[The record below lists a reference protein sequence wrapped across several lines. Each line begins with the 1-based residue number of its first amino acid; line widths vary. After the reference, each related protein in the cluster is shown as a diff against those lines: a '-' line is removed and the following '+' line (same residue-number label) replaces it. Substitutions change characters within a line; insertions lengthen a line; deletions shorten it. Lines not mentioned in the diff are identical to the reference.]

1 MSTIDVVLV
10 RHGESEW
17 NKDNRFCGWVD
28 VALSDRGTEEAIN
41 AATLLKDFG
50 YLTFDKVHT
59 SLLKRSTETAR
70 IIIDELTKESNFDKE
85 CDKKMFQCVTH
96 WRLNER
102 HYGNLTGLNKIEMV
116 KLHGMEK
123 VMEWRRSYD
132 SPPPPITE
140 DNPYYHEIG
149 NKQILVVFFKHR
161 IYLSKP
167 NFICDTVS
175 FNI

>member
-1 MSTIDVVLV
+1 MSTIDIVLV

-28 VALSDRGTEEAIN
+28 VALSERGIEEAYN
-41 AATLLKDFG
+41 AAKLLKESG
-50 YLTFDKVHT
+50 YTEFEKVHT
-59 SLLKRSTETAR
+59 SLLNRSKETAR
-70 IIIDELTKESNFDKE
+70 IIIEELNKENNTIKE
-85 CDKKMFQCVTH
+85 CDEHLFQCVSH

-116 KLHGMEK
+116 NLHGLEK

-140 DNPYYHEIG
+140 SNPYYSEIG
-149 NKQILVVFFKHR
+149 NLK
-161 IYLSKP
+161 IYFN
-167 NFICDTVS
+167 NFYYQFSLI
-175 FNI
+175 FR

>member
-28 VALSDRGTEEAIN
+28 VALSDRGIEEANN
-41 AATLLKDFG
+41 AVELLKKSG
-50 YLTFDKVHT
+50 YLAFDKVYE
-59 SLLKRSTETAR
+59 K
-70 IIIDELTKESNFDKE
+70 
-85 CDKKMFQCVTH
+85 
-96 WRLNER
+96 RLNER
-102 HYGNLTGLNKIEMV
+102 HYGNLTGLNKVEMV
-116 KLHGMEK
+116 KLHGIEK

-149 NKQILVVFFKHR
+149 N
-161 IYLSKP
+161 
-167 NFICDTVS
+167 NE
-175 FNI
+175 

>member
-28 VALSDRGTEEAIN
+28 VALSDRGIEEANN
-41 AATLLKDFG
+41 AVELLKKSG
-50 YLTFDKVHT
+50 YLAFDKVYT

-70 IIIDELTKESNFDKE
+70 IIIDEYTKNGDSNKQ
-85 CDKKMFQCVTH
+85 CDKKLFQCIKH

-149 NKQILVVFFKHR
+149 N
-161 IYLSKP
+161 
-167 NFICDTVS
+167 NE
-175 FNI
+175 

>member
-1 MSTIDVVLV
+1 MSSIDVVLI

-28 VALSDRGTEEAIN
+28 VALSQKGIEEAYDS
-41 AATLLKDFG
+41 AKLLKESGFQK
-50 YLTFDKVHT
+50 FDTVHT
-59 SLLKRSTETAR
+59 SQLKRSTETAR
-70 IIIDELTKESNFDKE
+70 IIVEELIKQSDSAEECSKEF
-85 CDKKMFQCVTH
+85 FQCVKH

-116 KLHGMEK
+116 NLHGLEK

-140 DNPYYHEIG
+140 SNPYYHEIG
-149 NKQILVVFFKHR
+149 N
-161 IYLSKP
+161 
-167 NFICDTVS
+167 C
-175 FNI
+175 

>member
-28 VALSDRGTEEAIN
+28 VALSDRGIEEANN
-41 AATLLKDFG
+41 AVELLKKSG
-50 YLTFDKVHT
+50 YLAFDKVYT

-70 IIIDELTKESNFDKE
+70 IIIDEYTKNDDSYKE
-85 CDKKMFQCVTH
+85 CDKKLFQCIKH

-149 NKQILVVFFKHR
+149 N
-161 IYLSKP
+161 
-167 NFICDTVS
+167 NE
-175 FNI
+175 

>member
-1 MSTIDVVLV
+1 MTTIDIVLV

-28 VALSDRGTEEAIN
+28 VALSERGIEEAYE
-41 AATLLKDFG
+41 AARLLKKSK
-50 YLTFDKVHT
+50 YVIFDKVYT

-70 IIIDELTKESNFDKE
+70 IIIDEVIKDKSTYKK
-85 CDKKMFQCVTH
+85 CDETMFQCVEH

-116 KLHGMEK
+116 KVHGMEK

-140 DNPYYHEIG
+140 DNPYFYEIG
-149 NKQILVVFFKHR
+149 N
-161 IYLSKP
+161 
-167 NFICDTVS
+167 
-175 FNI
+175 